1 MDAPHSATC
10 MYMNVPN
17 LSTHITPSLSQLLPG
32 TFEAFGGQHVHIL
45 DTRGDSTRPCP
56 AVSKGCEQWLTLHEH
71 ESPAAMAERLHGEG
85 FSVVTTA
92 IGERAVSIDDVD
104 FNALGKGKDHV
115 GVGVGRRR
123 VNGV

>member
-1 MDAPHSATC
+1 M
-10 MYMNVPN
+10 
-17 LSTHITPSLSQLLPG
+17 
-32 TFEAFGGQHVHIL
+32 HIL

-115 GVGVGRRR
+115 GVGWGE
-123 VNGV
+123 GE